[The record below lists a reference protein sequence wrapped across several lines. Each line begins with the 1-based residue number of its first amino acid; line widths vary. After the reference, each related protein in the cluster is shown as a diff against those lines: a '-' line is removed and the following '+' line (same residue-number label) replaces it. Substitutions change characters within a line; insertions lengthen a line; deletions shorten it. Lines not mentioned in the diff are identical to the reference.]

1 MLLRGYE
8 FTAGMCLAD
17 PDKIRITAKLTD
29 DIQDVLPYINAT
41 LRGCM
46 YNHSAQNLTLKK
58 DGRQITFHPKEI
70 AITKLED
77 ENKAREILEW
87 LKDLINKT
95 YDNRENIK
103 PKLNRWL
110 ILTPL
115 SLSSSLPGEKCED
128 CPAEGC
134 YDFAMKLIDRE
145 VNIMQCKSLFTS
157 EFKEKREKV
166 LGLLKE
172 AGYDVPG
179 EFLRE
184 RTKNQ
189 MDYGNY

>member
-1 MLLRGYE
+1 MLLKGYK
-8 FTAGMCLAD
+8 FSAGMCLAD
-17 PDKIRITAKLTD
+17 PDKIRITAELTD
-29 DIQDVLPYINAT
+29 DIQDVLPYLNAT
-41 LRGCM
+41 LRGCT
-46 YNHSAQNLTLKK
+46 YNHNAQNLTLKK

-103 PKLNRWL
+103 PKFDNWM
-110 ILTPL
+110 ILSPL

-128 CPAEGC
+128 CLAKGC
-134 YDFAMKLIDRE
+134 YDFAWKLIDSE
-145 VNIMQCKSLFTS
+145 VNIMQCKPLFTS

-172 AGYDVPG
+172 AGYDIPE
-179 EFLRE
+179 EFL
-184 RTKNQ
+184 
-189 MDYGNY
+189 